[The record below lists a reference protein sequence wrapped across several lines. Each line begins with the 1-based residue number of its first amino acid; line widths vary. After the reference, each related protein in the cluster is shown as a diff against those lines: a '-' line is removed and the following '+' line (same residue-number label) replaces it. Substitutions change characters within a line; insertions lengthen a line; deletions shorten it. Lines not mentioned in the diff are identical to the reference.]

1 MIVIALFILIILMT
15 EADLVMLIILMIV
28 AKPLFIIRIL
38 LTLLEL
44 VMTIILLNLLEL
56 VMTIIML
63 TLLELVMTIILMTV
77 SKLVMPIIPMTVSKL
92 VMPIIPMTVSK
103 LVMTIILMTVT
114 ADKPGTCPALDKRTL
129 CADQCKADSHCQGD
143 KKCCNADGCN
153 VCVSPAPSTDSGTAL
168 SFNNGFTGLTGGQN
182 PLSSFL
188 NSESGTT
195 ASPTAQNSDTSGGT
209 SGFAG
214 LNTNNLM
221 EKSAGSSTSDQAST
235 SGQTSFSTSAGG
247 TNPFSN
253 AVGDLM
259 KEKEWRLCT
268 GT

>member
-44 VMTIILLNLLEL
+44 VMTIILLNLLDL

-63 TLLELVMTIILMTV
+63 TLLELVMTIIL
-77 SKLVMPIIPMTVSKL
+77 MTVSKL

>member
-63 TLLELVMTIILMTV
+63 TLLELVMTIIL
-77 SKLVMPIIPMTVSKL
+77 MTVSKL